1 MRLARDPAAGEHLVV
16 EDDGHDRNAG
26 GAVHERAV
34 VPAPAL
40 AETGPVRRCR
50 ERRNDNQIRILERLR
65 APRLAVRLSG
75 RTPKRHQRPAR
86 LPQSPVRRAEGGPGL
101 VEEDGQER
109 AGEQPEREG
118 HVGL

>member
-1 MRLARDPAAGEHLVV
+1 MRLRRNYSGLQYLVV
-16 EDDGHDRNAG
+16 ENRRNDWYAG

-34 VPAPAL
+34 VPSSAL

-50 ERRNDNQIRILERLR
+50 ERRNEDQVGARQRFRSEG
-65 APRLAVRLSG
+65 LAARLSG
-75 RTPKRHQRPAR
+75 RPPKRHQRPAR

>member
-1 MRLARDPAAGEHLVV
+1 MRLRRNYSGLQYLVV
-16 EDDGHDRNAG
+16 ENCRNDWCAG

-34 VPAPAL
+34 VPSSAL

-50 ERRNDNQIRILERLR
+50 ERRNDNQIRLLERLR
-65 APRLAVRLSG
+65 APRLAARLSG
-75 RTPKRHQRPAR
+75 RPPKPHQRPSR
-86 LPQSPVRRAEGGPGL
+86 LPQSPTWLAQGIPGL